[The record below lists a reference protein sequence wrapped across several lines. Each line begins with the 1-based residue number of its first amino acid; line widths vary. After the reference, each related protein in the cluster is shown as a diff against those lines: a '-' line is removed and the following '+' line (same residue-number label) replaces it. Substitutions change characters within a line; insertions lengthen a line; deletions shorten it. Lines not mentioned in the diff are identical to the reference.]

1 MIWLR
6 TTDNGQRT
14 TDTNMYRKRRSSRRE
29 IAFSFDS
36 FLDLVANVIGI
47 IIRLILVAWV
57 GARAY
62 QAAMEKEAREGPAP
76 TSAQIKTLPQ
86 DPLQLELDKERLE
99 LQQARAD
106 MLSKLKA
113 LDSVKGEEDKIRLE
127 LKQVSLAQ
135 AGLDRDRT
143 ALEDAARNKTPIKA
157 DFTMSELRQRS
168 QEIIKQIQA
177 VEKLP
182 ALKKTLRYHTP
193 VSRPV
198 HTDELMFECRRG
210 RVTYIDLPAFMA
222 EIQRNLQ
229 DMGQQL
235 RNQWQVSAVAGPV
248 GAFRLHYVIE
258 RQRDLLN
265 SVAGGLPTTSGY
277 SYGMSE
283 WVVEPIQAVRGEPLP
298 NALAPG
304 SEFRRII
311 EAGVPQ
317 QTVVTFWV
325 YADSFGIFRELR
337 DFLYERGLEV
347 AGRPMPDDA
356 VIAANRHGTKSR
368 GQ

>member
-1 MIWLR
+1 
-6 TTDNGQRT
+6 
-14 TDTNMYRKRRSSRRE
+14 MYRKRRSAKRE

-62 QAAMEKEAREGPAP
+62 QAAMEKEVEKAAGQEPVKIAAQAKPLPA
-76 TSAQIKTLPQ
+76 
-86 DPLQLELDKERLE
+86 DPLQCELDKVRKE
-99 LQQARAD
+99 LDQARAE
-106 MLSKLKA
+106 MMNKLKA
-113 LDSVKGEEDKIRLE
+113 LDNVKDEKDKIQRELTHLALDKEGLE
-127 LKQVSLAQ
+127 
-135 AGLDRDRT
+135 RDRL
-143 ALEDAARNKTPIKA
+143 ALDAAEKNRTPINA

-182 ALKKTLRYHTP
+182 TLKKTLRYHTP

-198 HTDELMFECRRG
+198 NYDELMFECRRG

-222 EIQRNLQ
+222 EIHRNLE

-235 RNQWQVSAVAGPV
+235 RTQWQVTAVAGPV
-248 GAFRLHYVIE
+248 GAFRLHYVVE
-258 RQRDLLN
+258 RRRDVLN
-265 SVAGGLPTTSGY
+265 SFGTGGVPTGSGF
-277 SYGMSE
+277 SYGVSE
-283 WVVEPIQAVRGEPLP
+283 WVVEPVKDVRGEPLP
-298 NALAPG
+298 RALAPD

-347 AGRPMPDDA
+347 AGRPMPDGA
-356 VIAANRHGTKSR
+356 PIAANRHGTKSR

>member
-1 MIWLR
+1 
-6 TTDNGQRT
+6 
-14 TDTNMYRKRRSSRRE
+14 MYRKRRSPRRE

-62 QAAMEKEAREGPAP
+62 QAALEKAAQKEPAQTAAKGKP
-76 TSAQIKTLPQ
+76 LPA
-86 DPLQLELDKERLE
+86 DPLQRELDKARQELE
-99 LQQARAD
+99 QARAD
-106 MLSKLKA
+106 MLEKLKT
-113 LDSVKGEEDKIRLE
+113 LDNVAEEKNKVRRELE
-127 LKQVSLAQ
+127 QVSLAK
-135 AGLDRDRT
+135 AGLERDRL
-143 ALEDAARNKTPIKA
+143 ALEEAARNKTPIKA

-182 ALKKTLRYHTP
+182 TLNKTLRYHTP
-193 VSRPV
+193 VSKPV

-235 RNQWQVSAVAGPV
+235 RSQWQVSAVAGPV
-248 GAFRLHYVIE
+248 GAFRLHYMVE

-265 SVAGGLPTTSGY
+265 SVIGGSFPTGSGY
-277 SYGMSE
+277 SYGVSE
-283 WVVEPIQAVRGEPLP
+283 WVVEPVKEIRGEPLP

-325 YADSFGIFRELR
+325 YADSFAIFRELR

-356 VIAANRHGTKSR
+356 AIAANRHGTKSR

>member
-1 MIWLR
+1 
-6 TTDNGQRT
+6 
-14 TDTNMYRKRRSSRRE
+14 MYRKRRSPRRE

-62 QAAMEKEAREGPAP
+62 QAALEKAAQKEPAQTAAEGKPLPA
-76 TSAQIKTLPQ
+76 
-86 DPLQLELDKERLE
+86 DPLQRELDKARQELE
-99 LQQARAD
+99 QARAE
-106 MLSKLKA
+106 MLEKLKA
-113 LDSVKGEEDKIRLE
+113 LDSVEEEKNKVRRE
-127 LKQVSLAQ
+127 LVQVSLAK
-135 AGLDRDRT
+135 AGLERDRL
-143 ALEDAARNKTPIKA
+143 ALEEAARNKTPIKA

-182 ALKKTLRYHTP
+182 TLNKTLRYHTP
-193 VSRPV
+193 VSKPV

-235 RNQWQVSAVAGPV
+235 RSQWQVSAVAGPV
-248 GAFRLHYVIE
+248 GAFRLHYMVE

-265 SVAGGLPTTSGY
+265 SVIGGSFPTGSGY
-277 SYGMSE
+277 SYGVSE
-283 WVVEPIQAVRGEPLP
+283 WVVEPVKEIRGEPLP

-325 YADSFGIFRELR
+325 YADSFAIFRELL

-356 VIAANRHGTKSR
+356 AIAANRHGTKSR

>member
-1 MIWLR
+1 
-6 TTDNGQRT
+6 
-14 TDTNMYRKRRSSRRE
+14 MYRKRRSSRRE

-62 QAAMEKEAREGPAP
+62 QAAMEKEALEKTGTKESTFASTQP
-76 TSAQIKTLPQ
+76 KTLPQ
-86 DPLQLELDKERLE
+86 DPLQRQLDIERAELE
-99 LQQARAD
+99 QARAD

-113 LDSVKGEEDKIRLE
+113 LDSIKEDEDKVRLE
-127 LKQVSLAQ
+127 LKQISLAE
-135 AGLDRDRT
+135 AGLERDRL
-143 ALEDAARNKTPIKA
+143 ALEEAARNKTPIKA

-182 ALKKTLRYHTP
+182 TLKKTLRYHTP

-222 EIQRNLQ
+222 EVKQNLQ
-229 DMGQQL
+229 DLGQQL

-248 GAFRLHYVIE
+248 GAFRLHYVVE
-258 RQRDLLN
+258 RQRDLFT
-265 SVAGGLPTTSGY
+265 SAIGGNFPTSSGF
-277 SYGMSE
+277 SYGLSE
-283 WVVEPIQAVRGEPLP
+283 WALEPVQPVRGEPLP
-298 NALAPG
+298 HALAPG

-356 VIAANRHGTKSR
+356 VMAANRHGTKSR

>member
-1 MIWLR
+1 
-6 TTDNGQRT
+6 
-14 TDTNMYRKRRSSRRE
+14 MYRKRRSPRRE

-62 QAAMEKEAREGPAP
+62 QAALEKAAQKEPAQTAAEGKPLPA
-76 TSAQIKTLPQ
+76 
-86 DPLQLELDKERLE
+86 DPLQRELDKARQELE
-99 LQQARAD
+99 QARAE
-106 MLSKLKA
+106 MLEKLKA
-113 LDSVKGEEDKIRLE
+113 LDSVEEEKNKVRRE
-127 LKQVSLAQ
+127 LVQVSLAK
-135 AGLDRDRT
+135 AGLERDRL
-143 ALEDAARNKTPIKA
+143 ALEEAARNKTPIKA

-182 ALKKTLRYHTP
+182 TLNKTLRYHTP
-193 VSRPV
+193 VSKPV

-235 RNQWQVSAVAGPV
+235 RSQWQVSAVAGPV
-248 GAFRLHYVIE
+248 GAFRLHYMVE

-265 SVAGGLPTTSGY
+265 SVIGGSFPTGSGY
-277 SYGMSE
+277 SYGVSE
-283 WVVEPIQAVRGEPLP
+283 WVVEPVKEIRGEPLP

-325 YADSFGIFRELR
+325 YADSFAIFRELR

-356 VIAANRHGTKSR
+356 AIAANRHGTKSR

>member
-1 MIWLR
+1 
-6 TTDNGQRT
+6 
-14 TDTNMYRKRRSSRRE
+14 MYRKRRSAKRE

-62 QAAMEKEAREGPAP
+62 QSAMENELEKAVKAEPAK
-76 TSAQIKTLPQ
+76 TSAQAKPLPA
-86 DPLQLELDKERLE
+86 DPLQRELEKTRQELD
-99 LQQARAD
+99 QARAG
-106 MLSKLKA
+106 MLEKLKA
-113 LDSVKGEEDKIRLE
+113 LDSTKDEKEKVRQE
-127 LKQVSLAQ
+127 LVQLSLAK
-135 AGLDRDRT
+135 AGLERDQL
-143 ALEDAARNKTPIKA
+143 ALDQAARNKTPIKA

-182 ALKKTLRYHTP
+182 SLKKTLRYHTP
-193 VSRPV
+193 LSRPV
-198 HTDELMFECRRG
+198 HTDELMFECRHG

-222 EIQRNLQ
+222 EIKRNLE

-235 RNQWQVSAVAGPV
+235 RNQWQVTAVAGPV
-248 GAFRLHYVIE
+248 GAFRLHYVVE

-265 SVAGGLPTTSGY
+265 SVAGGSFPTGASY
-277 SYGMSE
+277 SYGVSE
-283 WVVEPIQAVRGEPLP
+283 WVVEPVKDIRGEPLP
-298 NALAPG
+298 RALAPD
-304 SEFRRII
+304 SEFRRTI

-317 QTVVTFWV
+317 QTVITFWV
-325 YADSFGIFRELR
+325 YADSFAIFRELR

-356 VIAANRHGTKSR
+356 AIAANRHGTKSR

>member
-1 MIWLR
+1 
-6 TTDNGQRT
+6 
-14 TDTNMYRKRRSSRRE
+14 
-29 IAFSFDS
+29 
-36 FLDLVANVIGI
+36 
-47 IIRLILVAWV
+47 
-57 GARAY
+57 
-62 QAAMEKEAREGPAP
+62 
-76 TSAQIKTLPQ
+76 
-86 DPLQLELDKERLE
+86 
-99 LQQARAD
+99 
-106 MLSKLKA
+106 
-113 LDSVKGEEDKIRLE
+113 
-127 LKQVSLAQ
+127 
-135 AGLDRDRT
+135 
-143 ALEDAARNKTPIKA
+143 
-157 DFTMSELRQRS
+157 
-168 QEIIKQIQA
+168 

-182 ALKKTLRYHTP
+182 TLNKTLRYHTP
-193 VSRPV
+193 VSKPV

-235 RNQWQVSAVAGPV
+235 RSQWQVSAVAGPV
-248 GAFRLHYVIE
+248 GAFRLHYMVE

-265 SVAGGLPTTSGY
+265 SVIGGSFPTGSGY
-277 SYGMSE
+277 SYGVSE
-283 WVVEPIQAVRGEPLP
+283 WVVEPVKEIRGEPLP

-325 YADSFGIFRELR
+325 YADSFAIFRELR

-356 VIAANRHGTKSR
+356 AIAANRHGTKSR

>member
-1 MIWLR
+1 
-6 TTDNGQRT
+6 
-14 TDTNMYRKRRSSRRE
+14 MYRKRRSPRRE

-62 QAAMEKEAREGPAP
+62 QAALEKAAQKEPAQTAAEGKPLPA
-76 TSAQIKTLPQ
+76 
-86 DPLQLELDKERLE
+86 DPLQRELDKARQELE
-99 LQQARAD
+99 QARAD
-106 MLSKLKA
+106 MLEKLKT
-113 LDSVKGEEDKIRLE
+113 LDNVAEEKNKVRRELE
-127 LKQVSLAQ
+127 QVSLAK
-135 AGLDRDRT
+135 AGLERDRL
-143 ALEDAARNKTPIKA
+143 ALEEAARNKTPIKA

-182 ALKKTLRYHTP
+182 TLNKTLRYHTP
-193 VSRPV
+193 VSKPV

-235 RNQWQVSAVAGPV
+235 RSQWQVSAVAGPV
-248 GAFRLHYVIE
+248 GAFRLHYMVE

-265 SVAGGLPTTSGY
+265 SVIGGSFPTGSGY
-277 SYGMSE
+277 SYGVSE
-283 WVVEPIQAVRGEPLP
+283 WVVEPVKEIRGEPLP

-325 YADSFGIFRELR
+325 YADSFAIFRELR

-356 VIAANRHGTKSR
+356 AIAANRHGTKSR

>member
-1 MIWLR
+1 
-6 TTDNGQRT
+6 
-14 TDTNMYRKRRSSRRE
+14 MYRKRRSPRRE

-62 QAAMEKEAREGPAP
+62 QAALEKAAQKEPAQTAAEGKPLPA
-76 TSAQIKTLPQ
+76 
-86 DPLQLELDKERLE
+86 DPLQRELDKARQELE
-99 LQQARAD
+99 QARAE
-106 MLSKLKA
+106 MLEKLKA
-113 LDSVKGEEDKIRLE
+113 LDSVEEEKNKVRRE
-127 LKQVSLAQ
+127 LVQVSLAK
-135 AGLDRDRT
+135 AGLERDRL
-143 ALEDAARNKTPIKA
+143 ALEEAARNKTPIKA

-182 ALKKTLRYHTP
+182 TLNKTLRYHTP
-193 VSRPV
+193 VSKPV

-235 RNQWQVSAVAGPV
+235 RSQWQVSAVAGPV
-248 GAFRLHYVIE
+248 GAFRLHYMVE

-265 SVAGGLPTTSGY
+265 SVIGGSFPTGSGY
-277 SYGMSE
+277 SYGVSE
-283 WVVEPIQAVRGEPLP
+283 WFVEPVKEIRGEPLP

-325 YADSFGIFRELR
+325 YADSFAIFRELR

-356 VIAANRHGTKSR
+356 AIAANRHGTKSR

>member
-1 MIWLR
+1 
-6 TTDNGQRT
+6 
-14 TDTNMYRKRRSSRRE
+14 MYRKRRSPRRE

-62 QAAMEKEAREGPAP
+62 QAALEKAAQKEPAQTAAEGKPLPA
-76 TSAQIKTLPQ
+76 
-86 DPLQLELDKERLE
+86 DPLQRELDKARQELE
-99 LQQARAD
+99 QARAE
-106 MLSKLKA
+106 MLEKLKA
-113 LDSVKGEEDKIRLE
+113 LDSVEEEKNKVRRELE
-127 LKQVSLAQ
+127 QVSLAK
-135 AGLDRDRT
+135 AGLERDRL
-143 ALEDAARNKTPIKA
+143 ALEEAARNKTPIKA

-182 ALKKTLRYHTP
+182 TLNKTLRYHTP
-193 VSRPV
+193 VSKPV

-235 RNQWQVSAVAGPV
+235 RSQWQVSAVAGPV
-248 GAFRLHYVIE
+248 GAFRLHYMVE

-265 SVAGGLPTTSGY
+265 SVIGGSFPTGSGY
-277 SYGMSE
+277 SYGVSE
-283 WVVEPIQAVRGEPLP
+283 WFVEPVKEIRGEPLP

-325 YADSFGIFRELR
+325 YADSFAIFRELR

-356 VIAANRHGTKSR
+356 AIAANRHGTKSR

>member
-1 MIWLR
+1 
-6 TTDNGQRT
+6 
-14 TDTNMYRKRRSSRRE
+14 MYRKRRSPRRE

-62 QAAMEKEAREGPAP
+62 QAALEKAAQKEPAQTAAEGKPLPA
-76 TSAQIKTLPQ
+76 
-86 DPLQLELDKERLE
+86 DPLQRELDKARQELE
-99 LQQARAD
+99 QARAD
-106 MLSKLKA
+106 MLEKLKT
-113 LDSVKGEEDKIRLE
+113 LDNVAEEKNKVRRELE
-127 LKQVSLAQ
+127 QVSLAK
-135 AGLDRDRT
+135 AGLERDRL
-143 ALEDAARNKTPIKA
+143 ALEEAARNKTPIKA

-182 ALKKTLRYHTP
+182 TLNKTLRYHTP
-193 VSRPV
+193 VSKPV

-235 RNQWQVSAVAGPV
+235 RSQWQVSAVAGPV
-248 GAFRLHYVIE
+248 GAFRLHYMVE

-265 SVAGGLPTTSGY
+265 SVIGGSFPTGSGY
-277 SYGMSE
+277 SYGVSE
-283 WVVEPIQAVRGEPLP
+283 WVVEPVKEIRGEPLP

>member
-1 MIWLR
+1 
-6 TTDNGQRT
+6 
-14 TDTNMYRKRRSSRRE
+14 MYHKRRSAKRE

-62 QAAMEKEAREGPAP
+62 QAAMEKEVEKAAAEEPVKIATQAKPLPA
-76 TSAQIKTLPQ
+76 
-86 DPLQLELDKERLE
+86 DPLQRELDKVRKE
-99 LQQARAD
+99 LDQARAE
-106 MLSKLKA
+106 MMSKLKA
-113 LDSVKGEEDKIRLE
+113 LDNVKDEKEKIQKELAHLSMDKEGLE
-127 LKQVSLAQ
+127 
-135 AGLDRDRT
+135 RDRL
-143 ALEDAARNKTPIKA
+143 ALDAAEKSKTPVKA
-157 DFTMSELRQRS
+157 DYTMSELRQRS

-182 ALKKTLRYHTP
+182 TLKKTLRYHTP
-193 VSRPV
+193 VSKPV
-198 HTDELMFECRRG
+198 NYDELMFECRRG
-210 RVTYIDLPAFMA
+210 RVTYIDLSAFMA
-222 EIQRNLQ
+222 EIHRNLE

-235 RNQWQVSAVAGPV
+235 KTQWQVTAVAGPV
-248 GAFRLHYVIE
+248 GAFRLHYVVE
-258 RQRDLLN
+258 RRRDLIN
-265 SVAGGLPTTSGY
+265 SFGGVPTGSGF
-277 SYGMSE
+277 SYGLSE
-283 WVVEPIQAVRGEPLP
+283 WVLEPVKDVRGEPLP
-298 NALAPG
+298 RALAPD

-356 VIAANRHGTKSR
+356 AIAANRHGTKSR

>member
-1 MIWLR
+1 
-6 TTDNGQRT
+6 
-14 TDTNMYRKRRSSRRE
+14 MYRKRRSPRRE

-62 QAAMEKEAREGPAP
+62 QAALEKAAQKEPAQTAAKGKP
-76 TSAQIKTLPQ
+76 LPA
-86 DPLQLELDKERLE
+86 DPLQRELDKARQELE
-99 LQQARAD
+99 QARAD
-106 MLSKLKA
+106 MLEKLKT
-113 LDSVKGEEDKIRLE
+113 LDNVAEEKNKVRRELE
-127 LKQVSLAQ
+127 QVSLAK
-135 AGLDRDRT
+135 AGLERDRL
-143 ALEDAARNKTPIKA
+143 ALEEAARNKTPIKA

-182 ALKKTLRYHTP
+182 TLNRTLRYHTP
-193 VSRPV
+193 VSKPV
-198 HTDELMFECRRG
+198 HTDELMFECRRS

-235 RNQWQVSAVAGPV
+235 RSQWQVSAVAGPV
-248 GAFRLHYVIE
+248 GAFRLHYMVE

-265 SVAGGLPTTSGY
+265 SVIGGSFPTGSGY
-277 SYGMSE
+277 SYGVSE
-283 WVVEPIQAVRGEPLP
+283 WFVEPVKEIRGEPLP

-325 YADSFGIFRELR
+325 YADSFAIFRELR

-356 VIAANRHGTKSR
+356 AIAANRHGTKSR

>member
-1 MIWLR
+1 
-6 TTDNGQRT
+6 
-14 TDTNMYRKRRSSRRE
+14 MYRKRRSHKRE

-62 QAAMEKEAREGPAP
+62 QAAMEKAAKEEAPVQVTAAE
-76 TSAQIKTLPQ
+76 IKPLPQ
-86 DPLQLELDKERLE
+86 DPLQRELDKERLE
-99 LQQARAD
+99 LEKARAD

-113 LDSVKGEEDKIRLE
+113 LDSIKDEEDKVRLE
-127 LKQVSLAQ
+127 LKQYSLAE
-135 AGLDRDRT
+135 ADLERNRL

-182 ALKKTLRYHTP
+182 TLKKTLRYHTP
-193 VSRPV
+193 VSKPV
-198 HTDELMFECRRG
+198 HTDELMFECRGG

-229 DMGQQL
+229 DVGQQL
-235 RNQWQVSAVAGPV
+235 RNQWQVDAVAGPV

-265 SVAGGLPTTSGY
+265 NFAGGLPTTSGF

-283 WVVEPIQAVRGEPLP
+283 WVVEPVQDVRGEPLP
-298 NALAPG
+298 NALASG

-325 YADSFGIFRELR
+325 YSDSFAIFRELR

-347 AGRPMPDDA
+347 AGRPMPDGA
-356 VIAANRHGTKSR
+356 AIAASRHGTKSR